1 MSNEN
6 NYPSVNI
13 IIEGS
18 ELEGFL
24 KSEHDI
30 RVGGVLN
37 GTLETGAKVIVSEKG
52 NITGGMVC
60 QNAILL
66 VDNR

>member
-13 IIEGS
+13 ISEGS

-24 KSEHDI
+24 KSVEIKLSNKNFIDNAPKNVI
-30 RVGGVLN
+30 DVEKKKRDDAMIK
-37 GTLETGAKVIVSEKG
+37 LENLKKSI
-52 NITGGMVC
+52 
-60 QNAILL
+60 
-66 VDNR
+66 